1 MKNHFKLI
9 RILYFSF
16 LLLTVLWQSGFAHG
30 YVFSKANEEMR
41 EEINLQ
47 ISRNI
52 ILMKYESTYF
62 GQIAP
67 HIRNMIDTDADTIL
81 TEVEIDSFF
90 QFYKDTFNKQFENT
104 GFEIGSQPVHL
115 HLATVLSPRLQS
127 DSLLAPFNVQLI
139 FTLTGF
145 DLTAG
150 EYDLYID
157 PKVLF
162 EGGNHFVH
170 LAKEL
175 VAFTRDQEQAIGRF
189 LQLGMTG
196 DLDVQF
202 ISTYPGRLKKHGK
215 MVSIYGVFYD
225 NTLLKLGPSN
235 YQKIHVRFKIS

>member
-1 MKNHFKLI
+1 MKHNKLFQ
-9 RILYFSF
+9 YFSF
-16 LLLTVLWQSGFAHG
+16 SIFLIVNLFWQSSYAHG

-41 EEINLQ
+41 EEINLE

-81 TEVEIDSFF
+81 TEIEIDSFF
-90 QFYKDTFNKQFENT
+90 QFYKDTFNKQFGNT
-104 GFEIGSQPVHL
+104 GFEIGTQPIHL
-115 HLATVLSPRLQS
+115 HLATVLSPKLQS

-145 DLTAG
+145 DLNPG

-175 VAFTRDQEQAIGRF
+175 VAFTRDQEQAIGRY
-189 LQLGMTG
+189 LQVGMTG
-196 DLDVQF
+196 DPDVQF

-215 MVSIYGVFYD
+215 IVSIYGVFYD

-235 YQKIHVRFKIS
+235 YQKIHIRIKIG